1 MYYPELL
8 PVIGAYLIER
18 FGNLNGGVAFLPEQ
32 IQQTLSAKL
41 MPAQIGQSLTDESS
55 PIQIGQS
62 LTDELGDG
70 KVLVVQGISRDG
82 FAIAWRMSRSGC

>member
-32 IQQTLSAKL
+32 IQQALSAKL

-62 LTDELGDG
+62 LTDELPVA
-70 KVLVVQGISRDG
+70 KKQQTLSAKSPEAYG
-82 FAIAWRMSRSGC
+82 FQDVIGRV